1 MNSYARPS
9 KFLLLTLFLLSFG
22 QVFLACSGDDSSSGI
37 HSIESGPNKLV
48 LSVLDKTISLD
59 RKGKRLLKFS
69 ASDLEVGVVDKADD
83 MLSYDPYW
91 FTASAGVL
99 KVDPPRDL
107 RFRGIESWALQ
118 STSEEAIVLDVKLAS
133 SLSGTLSFT
142 STPDGFVT
150 DFQATSTGPDI
161 VLYRFAIYTDDQ
173 EGFYGLGEWPDDV
186 NHRGHSRPMQIEADL
201 LIESANNENHAPIPL
216 LIGTRAWG
224 LFVESKR
231 VGLFDVATEEADKT
245 SVTFAGDS
253 IRFHLFGEDHPLDIT
268 KHYYGVTG
276 QPKLPAP
283 WALGPF
289 IWRDE
294 NRDQA
299 QVEEDIDLI
308 RELDLAT
315 TAIWIDRPYATA
327 VNTFDFKPEDYP
339 DPQAM
344 IDKAHAYGL
353 RIGLWHTP
361 YLASDA
367 QPLLSEA
374 EEKGYFPP
382 VTGTLLNKWGVP
394 LDLTNPDAYS
404 WWQQQLKKYTDMGI
418 EGFKL
423 DYAED
428 IVAGISGGRNIWV
441 FRDGSDERTMHYGYT
456 NLYHQV
462 YSEMLPEDG
471 GFLLCRAARWGDQVN
486 GPIIWPGD
494 LDANFAK
501 FGEKNTDRNGEEY
514 TAVGGIPSSISMNL
528 GLGPSG
534 FPFYG
539 ADTGG
544 YRHSPPDRETF
555 IRWFQQTALSVVMQV
570 GDSSSQTPWE
580 FNEENGR
587 DQETLDSYREFA
599 RLHLRLF
606 PYLWTYAQN
615 VLIDGRAI
623 QRPLGLAYPEL
634 GEHPSDTF
642 MLGDSLLVA
651 PVIERGAV
659 TRDLTFPQ
667 GEWLHWFKDEKRSP
681 GPATVDAPLLELPLY
696 LRAGAIIP
704 MLRPTIDT
712 FSPTMYPDRVD
723 SLATDVGQLYIRIFP
738 GDSSDFRVYD
748 STVISQDKQGKTV
761 MVNLQQGSKYT
772 KGFVVELLDI
782 KEDPKTVTLDGNAV
796 TNWTRTSSAPYMLSV
811 QVPAGGQ
818 NLSVTLP

>member
-1 MNSYARPS
+1 MKKNSF
-9 KFLLLTLFLLSFG
+9 KFTTSLCASLCLAM
-22 QVFLACSGDDSSSGI
+22 LACSDDDESPKQHILKSGTNQLTI
-37 HSIESGPNKLV
+37 DVSA
-48 LSVLDKTISLD
+48 KTISLD
-59 RKGKRLLKFS
+59 RSGTRLLRLS
-69 ASDLEVGVVDKADD
+69 ASDLEVGVVDRADD
-83 MLSYDPYW
+83 MSSYDPYW
-91 FTASAGVL
+91 FTEAAGVL
-99 KVDPPRDL
+99 RVDPPRDL
-107 RFRGIESWALQ
+107 RFRAIESWSLNSA
-118 STSEEAIVLDVKLAS
+118 SEQAIVLDVQLAQ
-133 SLSGTLSFT
+133 SLLGTLT
-142 STPDGFVT
+142 LSTTKDGFVS
-150 DFQATSTGPDI
+150 DFEVSSTGPDI
-161 VLYRFAIYTDDQ
+161 VLYRLATYSNDK
-173 EGFYGLGEWPDDV
+173 EGFYGLGEWPDGV
-186 NHRGHSRPMQIEADL
+186 NHRGRSRPMQLEADL
-201 LIESANNENHAPIPL
+201 IIESASNENHAPIPF
-216 LIGTRAWG
+216 LIGTTGWG
-224 LFVESKR
+224 LFIESKR
-231 VGLFDVATEEADKT
+231 VGLFDVAIEQADKT
-245 SVTFAGDS
+245 QVTFAGES
-253 IRFHLFGEDHPLDIT
+253 LRFHFFGADHPLDIT

-294 NRDQA
+294 NKDQA
-299 QVEEDIDLI
+299 QVEEDIELI
-308 RELDLAT
+308 RDLDLAT
-315 TAIWIDRPYATA
+315 TAIWIDRPYASA

-339 DPQAM
+339 NPQAM
-344 IDKAHAYGL
+344 IDKAHAFGL
-353 RIGLWHTP
+353 RVGLWHTP
-361 YLASDA
+361 YLAADA

-374 EEKGYFPP
+374 EANGYFPK

-394 LDLTNPDAYS
+394 LDLTNPEAYD
-404 WWQQQLKKYTDMGI
+404 WWQTQLKKYTDMGI

-441 FRDGSDERTMHYGYT
+441 FKDGSDERTMHYGYT
-456 NLYHQV
+456 NLYHQI
-462 YSEMLPEDG
+462 YAEMLPADG

-501 FGEKNTDRNGEEY
+501 FGEKKMDRNGESY

-587 DQETLDSYREFA
+587 DQATLDSYREFA

-606 PYLWTYAQN
+606 PYLWTYAQR
-615 VLIDGRAI
+615 VLEDGRAI

-634 GEHPSDTF
+634 GEHPYDTF
-642 MLGDSLLVA
+642 MLGDHLLVA

-659 TRDLTFPQ
+659 TRDLTFPA
-667 GEWLHWFKDEKRSP
+667 GEWLHWFKDEKRN
-681 GPATVDAPLLELPLY
+681 GGAATVDAPLFELPLY
-696 LRAGAIIP
+696 LAAGAIIP

-712 FSPTMYPDRVD
+712 FSPTDHPDRVD
-723 SLATDVGQLYIRIFP
+723 SFATDVGQLYVRIFP
-738 GDSSDFRVYD
+738 GEATEFTLYD
-748 STVISQDKQGKTV
+748 ATTIGQEKQGKNTTV
-761 MVNLQQGSKYT
+761 SLQAGTTYT

-782 KEDPKTVTLDGNAV
+782 KEDPSMVTVDGNAV
-796 TNWTRTSSAPYMLSV
+796 MDWTRTSSAPHILSV
-811 QVPAGGQ
+811 SVPAGGQ
-818 NLSVTLP
+818 NLSVSLP